1 MPESYHCYPSP
12 SVANLRTTQAKPSL
26 TSLPPPQTLLSLCET
41 KMTKNREPVNP
52 VEESESDSSEEG
64 RSSEE
69 ESDADLNPTPPQNKP
84 QPQIPAAKPSQPLPH
99 PSSDDEDD
107 SGSETE
113 SESDAPEVR
122 LVTAGG
128 GDDKKM
134 KQDHVIDC
142 DDDPKPKTKKAY
154 LLEIAK
160 KHSNVQKAL
169 EEITEAERDPKLA
182 SRRQFSQVMPLFM
195 KRRRT
200 ACGAQL
206 LCFTF
211 LVFVLRIHG
220 CPSFDPEGYALLQF
234 RAKVNFDPSGALA
247 SWNPDDCSPCS
258 WLGVHC
264 LDVKCIC
271 CNYESLCLCR
281 DLNGRDLVGLLV
293 PELANLSRLRVL
305 FLCNNGFEGR
315 IPFEIGRL
323 IFLSEGQCMN
333 RKIGHCTWQSVFKRS
348 QKSNTFQAPARGV
361 ILHYLNLYRLFNL
374 GSESLHNQPD
384 ACGIDLPE
392 SAVRCNVD
400 GQTNQR
406 RILVEQSTNLVT
418 LPPNVV
424 PPVQLGNVAIPSRSS
439 GSFPAVPNVK
449 KRAPAPTGL
458 SGQLQKAF
466 VTGVPK
472 PNRPELETACEDFS
486 NIIST
491 EDGIATVY
499 KGTLSSGVEIAVIST
514 AVLALEDWS
523 KHSET
528 AFRKKIDTLSR
539 INHKNFVNLIGYCEE
554 DNPFTRIMVSEYAP
568 NGSLFEHLHVE
579 GLDHL
584 DWSARTRI
592 IMGTGYCLQHMHELN
607 PPISHFNLTS
617 KEIFLTEDYAAKVA
631 DVGFWRDLVA
641 KSKNPAEN
649 ESEHSE
655 LPPHA
660 DAETNA
666 APSLNDRKN
675 FSSLVD
681 PTLKSHKE
689 NELEVICEVI
699 QRCVQQD
706 VRTRPS
712 MREVI
717 EMLRQAID
725 ISPELATPRLSL
737 LWRAELE
744 ILSAEAA

>member
-1 MPESYHCYPSP
+1 M
-12 SVANLRTTQAKPSL
+12 
-26 TSLPPPQTLLSLCET
+26 
-41 KMTKNREPVNP
+41 
-52 VEESESDSSEEG
+52 
-64 RSSEE
+64 
-69 ESDADLNPTPPQNKP
+69 
-84 QPQIPAAKPSQPLPH
+84 
-99 PSSDDEDD
+99 
-107 SGSETE
+107 
-113 SESDAPEVR
+113 
-122 LVTAGG
+122 
-128 GDDKKM
+128 
-134 KQDHVIDC
+134 
-142 DDDPKPKTKKAY
+142 
-154 LLEIAK
+154 
-160 KHSNVQKAL
+160 VQKAMSD
-169 EEITEAERDPKLA
+169 RW
-182 SRRQFSQVMPLFM
+182 
-195 KRRRT
+195 T

-206 LCFTF
+206 FCFTF

-220 CPSFDPEGYALLQF
+220 CSSLNSEGYALLQF
-234 RAKVNFDPSGALA
+234 RAKVDFDPSGALA
-247 SWNPDDCSPCS
+247 NWNPDDCGPCS

-264 LDVKCIC
+264 LDGKVHM
-271 CNYESLCLCR
+271 L
-281 DLNGRDLVGLLV
+281 DLNGRNLVGVLV
-293 PELANLSRLRVL
+293 PEFANLSHLRILNLSKNHLSGTIPHEFGQLTTLDVLDLRNNKFSGTIPHELGRLHSLKHL

-323 IFLSEGQCMN
+323 GLLSDRQCMN
-333 RKIGHCTWQSVFKRS
+333 RKIGHCTWQSIFKQS
-348 QKSNTFQAPARGV
+348 QKSNPFHAPARGA

-384 ACGIDLPE
+384 VCGIDLPE

-400 GQTNQR
+400 DRSNQR
-406 RILVEQSTNLVT
+406 RVLVEQSTNLIA
-418 LPPNVV
+418 LPPNVE
-424 PPVQLGNVAIPSRSS
+424 PPIQLGNVAIPSRSS
-439 GSFPAVPNVK
+439 GSFPAVPNAK
-449 KRAPAPTGL
+449 KRAPAPVLTPPSVTQPTGGKSGHSLKLIIGLSILLFLLMVASIMLVVCRSRTAKTIRPWKTGL

-472 PNRPELETACEDFS
+472 LNRPELETACEDFS

-514 AVLALEDWS
+514 ALLALKDWS

-528 AFRKKIDTLSR
+528 VFRKKIDSLSR

-554 DNPFTRIMVSEYAP
+554 DNPFTRMMVFEYAP

-584 DWSARTRI
+584 NWSARTRI

-631 DVGFWRDLVA
+631 DIGFWRELIA

-649 ESEHSE
+649 KSEHSE
-655 LPPHA
+655 LPPLA
-660 DAETNA
+660 DAETNVYSFGILMLETISGKLPYSEEQGLLMNWA
-666 APSLNDRKN
+666 APLLKDKN
-675 FSSLVD
+675 LFSSLID
-681 PTLKSHKE
+681 PMLKSHEE

-699 QRCVQQD
+699 QCCVQQD
-706 VRTRPS
+706 VQKRPP

-717 EMLRQAID
+717 QMLRQAID
-725 ISPELATPRLSL
+725 ISPELATPRLSP
-737 LWRAELE
+737 LWWAELE

>member
-1 MPESYHCYPSP
+1 MSLAESRSWPLNP
-12 SVANLRTTQAKPSL
+12 ALLTAPPFLNQQPVAASDEHPPSL
-26 TSLPPPQTLLSLCET
+26 YSAPSNPKFSYDSLELIADVTVASKKPCPITAIDQLLDRDHVGAEGVFLDDEEKVGILTVALECMPTGPDYWATTYISDDSILET
-41 KMTKNREPVNP
+41 
-52 VEESESDSSEEG
+52 
-64 RSSEE
+64 
-69 ESDADLNPTPPQNKP
+69 AANKTGDRV
-84 QPQIPAAKPSQPLPH
+84 AV
-99 PSSDDEDD
+99 SSDIGSVSNVAIRLPNSLAVDERKFTFD
-107 SGSETE
+107 S
-113 SESDAPEVR
+113 VF
-122 LVTAGG
+122 
-128 GDDKKM
+128 DDKSG
-134 KQDHVIDC
+134 DLL
-142 DDDPKPKTKKAY
+142 DPTQWEF
-154 LLEIAK
+154 EIKGPAK
-160 KHSNVQKAL
+160 ILHWAQLMVHTHAL
-169 EEITEAERDPKLA
+169 KPKLA

-195 KRRRT
+195 KR
-200 ACGAQL
+200 
-206 LCFTF
+206 
-211 LVFVLRIHG
+211 RIHG

-264 LDVKCIC
+264 LDERELALNIRHVHPRGFILVHPEPLDEDLVDCPTLALA
-271 CNYESLCLCR
+271 NSSRQYLFR

-293 PELANLSRLRVL
+293 PELANLSHLRVL
-305 FLCNNGFEGR
+305 FLCNNGFERR

-348 QKSNTFQAPARGV
+348 QKSNTFQAPARV
-361 ILHYLNLYRLFNL
+361 AILHYLILYRLFNL

-400 GQTNQR
+400 DQTNQR
-406 RILVEQSTNLVT
+406 RVLVEQSTNLVA

-472 PNRPELETACEDFS
+472 LNRPELETACEDFS

-514 AVLALEDWS
+514 TVLALEDWS

-706 VRTRPS
+706 VRKRP
-712 MREVI
+712 
-717 EMLRQAID
+717 
-725 ISPELATPRLSL
+725 
-737 LWRAELE
+737 
-744 ILSAEAA
+744 